1 MVDWYLNTALTGFRN
16 AVNAAY
22 PYRDKGSDGTIGDSA
37 HSSRTSDHNAD
48 PDGSVDAWDMDVEVN
63 GRGKP
68 AKADVEALKAVFEAH
83 PSSAYWIHND
93 QISFRS
99 EGWKRR
105 SYSYAG
111 PDRNRH
117 TQHVHWNTRSSH
129 EGSTAPWIIITPED
143 EMLTPLQ
150 DQKLSDTH
158 FTTTSAINNPTGAA
172 GSVPL
177 HVWAEWVTG
186 TLKAMADSIAAG
198 DDALAAKLDS
208 IDAEA
213 DARAEAETQR
223 DAELKALIEA
233 FQAGDLT
240 ADEVVDALVAR
251 LSN

>member
-1 MVDWYLNTALTGFRN
+1 MVDWYLNRALSGFRS

-22 PYRDKGSDGTIGDSA
+22 PFRDKGSDGTIGDSA

-68 AKADVEALKAVFEAH
+68 ARDDVELLKGVFEGH
-83 PSSAYWIHND
+83 PSSSYWIHND

-99 EGWKRR
+99 EGWQRR
-105 SYSYAG
+105 SYAYAG

-117 TQHVHWNTRSSH
+117 THHVHWNTRSSH
-129 EGSTAPWIIITPED
+129 EDSTAPWVIPSQED
-143 EMLTPLQ
+143 DMLTPQQ
-150 DQKLSDTH
+150 DQKLTDTH
-158 FTTTSAINNPTGAA
+158 YTTTSAINNPTGAG

-186 TLKAMADSIAAG
+186 TLKALAESVAAG
-198 DDALAAKLDS
+198 DNALASKLDN

-213 DARAEAETQR
+213 DARAEAEVQR
-223 DAELKALIEA
+223 DADLKALVEA

-251 LSN
+251 LSD